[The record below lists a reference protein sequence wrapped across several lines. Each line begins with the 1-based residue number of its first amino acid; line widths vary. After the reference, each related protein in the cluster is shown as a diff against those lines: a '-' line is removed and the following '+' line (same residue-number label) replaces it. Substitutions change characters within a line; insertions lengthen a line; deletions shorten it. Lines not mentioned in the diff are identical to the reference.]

1 MANLCLVARGLCRFR
16 ATLLD
21 ELGAVANVANNSYVS
36 GHLVNI
42 GISPDIETGDEGTLK
57 NGCGATEASFADND
71 SVKRYNIAIADA
83 RDEPSLRA
91 MMLGLDLILDGSDV
105 VGTSD
110 VDQTADD
117 FEPARVAIEAWI
129 KLYDSDAQDQT
140 RPWKYIN
147 FPGTY
152 SWVPQD
158 IEIGADF
165 STPGFAGKSF
175 KNELWG
181 DGPYG
186 DVTLDPAGQLGP
198 IFNAF
203 QIADEPPEG
212 SCNFEHVH
220 AGS

>member
-1 MANLCLVARGLCRFR
+1 MADLCLVARGLCRMR

-21 ELGAVANVANNSYVS
+21 DLGNVANVTNNSWTS
-36 GHLVNI
+36 GHLVSV

-57 NGCGATEASFADND
+57 NGCGTTEASFADND
-71 SVKRYNIAIADA
+71 EVKRYNVTIVDA
-83 RDEPSLRA
+83 RDEPGLRA
-91 MMLGLDLILDGSDV
+91 MMLGLDLIMDGSDV
-105 VGTSD
+105 IGTSA
-110 VDQTADD
+110 VDQTDDD
-117 FEPARVAIEAWI
+117 FEPARVALEFWL
-129 KLYDSDAQDQT
+129 KLYDSDSQDQT
-140 RPWKYIN
+140 RPWQYIN

-186 DVTLDPAGQLGP
+186 DITWDPAGQLGP
-198 IFNAF
+198 VFNQA
-203 QIADEPPEG
+203 QIAEDPPDGFCGFTHIAPG
-212 SCNFEHVH
+212 S
-220 AGS
+220 

>member
-1 MANLCLVARGLCRFR
+1 MADQCLVVRGLCRMR

-21 ELGAVANVANNSYVS
+21 DLGDVADVENNSWVS
-36 GHLVNI
+36 AHLLSV

-57 NGCGATEASFADND
+57 NGCGKTEASFADD
-71 SVKRYNIAIADA
+71 DTVKRYNITIVDT
-83 RDEPSLRA
+83 RDEPGLRA
-91 MMLGLDLILDGSDV
+91 LMLGLDLIMDGSDV
-105 VGTSD
+105 IGTSA

-117 FEPARVAIEAWI
+117 WDPTKVAVEFWL

-140 RPWKYIN
+140 RPWKYIL

-186 DVTLDPAGQLGP
+186 DTGITPGELGP
-198 IFNAF
+198 IFNEAQVDTDPPDSACGF
-203 QIADEPPEG
+203 AHIAPG
-212 SCNFEHVH
+212 S
-220 AGS
+220 